1 MGQRRKKRYR
11 SKPNPWPKIIMTG
24 RAGLK
29 YWEEYSLEKLEAG
42 DLQFFMF
49 TCTMGREEEEPGYD
63 HIGGSGYIKAR
74 VYDGKE
80 WQVLIMDD
88 LFPDRVH
95 HFSKKEMPLDTF
107 ILCREAVEKLAG
119 TKLQREYRMH
129 YGPVPYAD
137 QEDDDESEAE

>member
-1 MGQRRKKRYR
+1 MMGQRRKKRYK
-11 SKPNPWPKIIMTG
+11 SKPNPWPKITMTG
-24 RAGLK
+24 RAALK
-29 YWEEYSLEKLEAG
+29 LWDEYCLDKHEVG

-49 TCTMGREEEEPGYD
+49 TCTMGREEAEPAYD

-88 LFPDRVH
+88 LFPDRIH

-107 ILCREAVEKLAG
+107 ILCRDKVEELKG
-119 TKLQREYRMH
+119 TLLQRTYRMH
-129 YGPVPYAD
+129 YEPVPYSD
-137 QEDDDESEAE
+137 GDDEEDEE

>member
-1 MGQRRKKRYR
+1 MGQKRKKRYK

-29 YWEEYSLEKLEAG
+29 FWDDFTLDKNTVG

-49 TCTMGREEEEPGYD
+49 NCTIGRSEEEPGYD

-80 WQVLIMDD
+80 WQILIMDD
-88 LFPDRVH
+88 LFPERTH
-95 HFSKKEMPLDTF
+95 HFSKKEMPIDTF
-107 ILCREAVEKLAG
+107 ILCRDIVAELEG
-119 TKLQREYRMH
+119 TQLQRTYRMH
-129 YGPVPYAD
+129 YEPVPYTDA
-137 QEDDDESEAE
+137 EDEENE